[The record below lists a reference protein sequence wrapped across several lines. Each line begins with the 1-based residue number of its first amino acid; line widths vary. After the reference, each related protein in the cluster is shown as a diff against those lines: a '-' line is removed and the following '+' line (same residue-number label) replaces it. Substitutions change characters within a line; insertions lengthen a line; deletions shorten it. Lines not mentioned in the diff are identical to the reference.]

1 MPRKAIKKP
10 KKEDIVVPGQKER
23 DEFLA
28 QLKKQGMIGDLHRKL
43 DFVSTGSWVINRLIG
58 DGTQKNMPG
67 GIPRGFITEIYGD
80 ESTGKTTLALH
91 IAKQALAKGEIV
103 IYADFEQSLRAQ
115 LHYVKEIGID
125 TTSPNFVYM
134 WLPSLQE
141 GAKTIGNSIIML
153 KPAVVIIDSVAA
165 MMPKELVEEE
175 ADKSQAIGQ
184 HARLVGQF
192 INWVSK
198 KLQRYNTA
206 LVLINQFRANI
217 KQSQY
222 DPGPKQVTTGGNA
235 LRYFCALKIR
245 LKKTTNSEKI
255 KVKSEITGLKEDKMI
270 SQEVKVVIEKS
281 KIDLPWKSG
290 PIYLVFGKGI
300 DNLMSLISL
309 GINNKVIK
317 QSGPY
322 LSWKDPT
329 GKFEF
334 KIQGKLAL
342 KKHLIDNSELYE
354 ALKPFCMPSRDDNE
368 MENTYLELEA
378 KGESNLTDEEKE
390 QLEEIR
396 KIKGIS
402 EEGDEQLSDQD
413 KEDIESLN
421 ELTAG
426 FSEK

>member
-1 MPRKAIKKP
+1 MPRKKVVKQNKIDDAVP
-10 KKEDIVVPGQKER
+10 KQKER
-23 DEFLA
+23 DDYLA
-28 QLKKQGMIGDLHRKL
+28 ELKKQGVIGDIHRKI
-43 DFVSTGSWVINRLIG
+43 DFIPTGSRVINRLIG
-58 DGTQKNMPG
+58 NGTQKNEPG

-80 ESTGKTTLALH
+80 ESTGKTTVALH
-91 IAKQALAKGEIV
+91 IAKQALAAGEIV

-141 GAKTIGNSIIML
+141 GAKIIGNSIVRL

-165 MMPKELVEEE
+165 MMPKELVEED
-175 ADKSQAIGQ
+175 ADKSQAIGM

-217 KQSQY
+217 KQSIY
-222 DPGPKQVTTGGNA
+222 DPGPRQITTGGNA
-235 LRYFCALKIR
+235 LKYFCALKIR
-245 LKKTTNSEKI
+245 LKKTTNTEKV
-255 KVKSEITGLKEDKMI
+255 KVKSNITGLTEDKKI
-270 SQEVKVVIEKS
+270 SQEIKVVIEKN
-281 KIDLPWKSG
+281 KIDLPWMSG
-290 PIYLVFGKGI
+290 PIFLVFGKGI
-300 DNLMSLISL
+300 DNIMSLIVL

-317 QSGPY
+317 KRGPY
-322 LSWKDPT
+322 LYWKDT
-329 GKFEF
+329 SGKFEF
-334 KIQGKLAL
+334 NIQGKLAL
-342 KKHLIDNSELYE
+342 KKYLIDNPDTFE
-354 ALKPFCMPSRDDNE
+354 AIKPYLMPSRDDSE
-368 MENTYLELEA
+368 MEKTYLELES
-378 KGESNLTDEEKE
+378 KGESNLTEEEKE

-402 EEGDEQLSDQD
+402 ENSDEELDDQD
-413 KEDIESLN
+413 LKDLESLEN
-421 ELTAG
+421 LTSN